1 MDECMAY
8 RFKRSDATIGDGVR
22 RIAREEI
29 EAMFGILEGSE
40 QDKVVHGVRRRCKRL
55 RGLLRLVRPMFK
67 KARKEDAAVRD
78 AARLLSGAR
87 DADVMGETVLA
98 LAQKTNLLTAAQ
110 AEALAARL
118 RRRQDAPVPDLARFR
133 TELAEIHARISGW
146 DVRGDGFAAL
156 EDGFADTYRRMRREM
171 KAAFKSGQAE
181 DFHAWRKRVK
191 YHWHH
196 LGLLRE
202 AAPELAEARREQ
214 ASALGEVLGEHHNLH
229 VLCGHLETGFAD
241 LAEAGAAA
249 ALSAAR
255 VRQAEY
261 EAEARAIGDE
271 LCAEKP
277 KALTR
282 RLGAQWAEWAN

>member
-1 MDECMAY
+1 MAY
-8 RFKRSDATIGDGVR
+8 RFKRSDTTIGDGVR

-40 QDKVVHGVRRRCKRL
+40 QGRVVHGVRRRCKRL
-55 RGLLRLVRPMFK
+55 RGLLRLVRPAFR

-87 DADVMGETVLA
+87 DADVMSETVVA
-98 LAQKTNLLTAAQ
+98 LARHTNHLTEGQ
-110 AEALAARL
+110 AEVLAARL
-118 RRRQDAPVPDLARFR
+118 RRRQDIPVPDLARFR
-133 TELAEIHARISGW
+133 TELAEIHVRIGGW
-146 DVRGDGFAAL
+146 DISSDGFAAL
-156 EDGFADTYRRMRREM
+156 EGDFTDIYRRMRSDM
-171 KAAFKSGQAE
+171 KTAFKSGRAE

-202 AAPELAEARREQ
+202 AAPELAAARRGE

-229 VLCGHLETGFAD
+229 VLCGHLENGFAD

-255 VRQAEY
+255 VRQADY

-282 RLGAQWAEWAN
+282 LVGAQWAEWAR